1 MFPPVQL
8 AQVTLSPSLH
18 TGAVYLMLQTGVGL
32 TELCSSLLRLV
43 LPTEH
48 HCQDLSQE
56 DLASNM
62 CHTMVTECVT
72 EAVRDERAPPLL
84 LDCVPPK
91 TIADRLHVLEFLF
104 HEALAT
110 VSVSTLC
117 VTGQHSVGGIC
128 ANDCISYQCV
138 GEGGGGACLYIYK
151 YVCTYRL
158 FSISFHIEACCV
170 CLLSVGCGCTLH

>member
-1 MFPPVQL
+1 M
-8 AQVTLSPSLH
+8 TLSPSLH
-18 TGAVYLMLQTGVGL
+18 TGAVCLMLQTGAGL
-32 TELCSSLLRLV
+32 TELCSSLLKLV

-48 HCQDLSQE
+48 HCQELSQE

-91 TIADRLHVLEFLF
+91 TVADRLHVLEFLF

-110 VSVSTLC
+110 VSVGTLC
-117 VTGQHSVGGIC
+117 VTGQHFVRGSVPMIGS
-128 ANDCISYQCV
+128 AISVCG
-138 GEGGGGACLYIYK
+138 GEGGGGACLYISMHTGFLAFFFYILK
-151 YVCTYRL
+151 LVV
-158 FSISFHIEACCV
+158 CV
-170 CLLSVGCGCTLH
+170 CFL

>member
-1 MFPPVQL
+1 
-8 AQVTLSPSLH
+8 
-18 TGAVYLMLQTGVGL
+18 MLQTGVGL

-91 TIADRLHVLEFLF
+91 TVADRLHVLEFLF

-110 VSVSTLC
+110 VSVSILC
-117 VTGQHSVGGIC
+117 VTGQHSVGGSVSMIVL
-128 ANDCISYQCV
+128 AISV
-138 GEGGGGACLYIYK
+138 WERGEGVHVCTYIST